1 MKRVLIL
8 LALAGCA
15 GGGPGA
21 IGGGA
26 SALSPVTS
34 QPGVKGAPNVTC
46 HPHDKFIKEAK
57 LARQGGQADT
67 RAGKNYAFIGATV
80 WNHLRETTV
89 EAYPIGEAG
98 GSEVL
103 TILPGHAEQEQF
115 SPPIKGITVVMEGAR
130 DPGPGVE
137 VNATSCLQQ

>member
-34 QPGVKGAPNVTC
+34 QPEVKAPNVSC

-57 LARQGGQADT
+57 LERQGRATT
-67 RAGKNYAFIGATV
+67 RAGGREDAFIGATV

-89 EAYPIGEAG
+89 QAYPIGGSG

-103 TILPGHAEQEQF
+103 TILPGHAEQEKF
-115 SPPIKGITVVMEGAR
+115 SPPAKGITVVMEGTR

>member
-34 QPGVKGAPNVTC
+34 QPEVKAPNLEC

-57 LARQGGQADT
+57 LLRQGHADT
-67 RAGKNYAFIGATV
+67 RAGSRKEAFIGVVV
-80 WNHLRETTV
+80 WNHLRENTIQ
-89 EAYPIGEAG
+89 AYPIGGAG
-98 GSEVL
+98 GSEVI
-103 TILPGHAEQEQF
+103 TILPGHAEQESF
-115 SPPIKGITVVMEGAR
+115 SPPVKGITVAMEGTR

-137 VNATSCLQQ
+137 VNATSCSQQ